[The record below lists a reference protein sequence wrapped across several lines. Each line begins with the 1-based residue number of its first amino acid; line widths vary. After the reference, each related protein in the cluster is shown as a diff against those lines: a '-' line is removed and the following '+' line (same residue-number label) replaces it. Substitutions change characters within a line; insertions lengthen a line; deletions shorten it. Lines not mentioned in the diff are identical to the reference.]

1 MMIRWLLIFLFSIA
15 ALTAEENA
23 FWHLK
28 GHLDKERIAQLAE
41 ELSTFEN
48 NPPQNFAIAIDSTS
62 GDLAALLDLT
72 KKIYAFKEQ
81 TSAKI
86 IVYINGNALGPSAI
100 LPFLADEI
108 ETSLFVSW
116 GDIPLGSENVIP
128 TNILR
133 NQVIGFIPSNSP
145 HRKILILLASAM
157 TDPKTTV
164 IDEDGWKISDGDSG
178 KNRISVEGQ
187 TLVVNQ
193 NQLEELGIVKNPV
206 SYEAFRKRFQKITPV
221 QEEEPSLAI
230 PSSKLDQEL
239 QEHIKPQ
246 ADKKNTIGKITIDDR
261 TSGISQATWIYVR
274 NALEYY
280 KKNPPLFIILELNT
294 PGGEVYA
301 AQRISDALK
310 DFDTQYNIPIVTFI
324 NNWAISAGAMLA
336 YSTRFI
342 TVVKDAS
349 MGAAEPIT
357 QDSSGVTQTASEKV
371 NSAIRTDFANRAK
384 FFGRNPNIAEA
395 MVDKDLILVLR
406 HGKIIKL
413 DNENQI
419 RTSSPDPDILISPK
433 GKLLTLNAEE
443 LMNYG
448 VADILLMPKQLPQI
462 TNEEKEIGHW
472 PFKKELLHEYS
483 FFSSIPEAEIDEYK
497 MDWKTRFFSF
507 LANPV
512 VQSALFLGLLL
523 GFYLEMNTPG
533 FGLPGGIALTSLALI
548 VLSSFSQ
555 ELASWFELILLVIGL
570 GIILVELFILP
581 TFGFLGFIGVA
592 FFLFGLFSLM
602 LPGIGSV
609 NFDYDTKTFNA
620 AGEAFL
626 SRLTWLSATLILGLG
641 IIYFLARYFMPS
653 FGGFQKFVL
662 KGHEQYASQGYVSGP
677 TNLPTAGE
685 KGKAL
690 TQLRPSGKILING
703 VIYDALSSGKYIDI
717 DASIIVTKIE
727 GSAIFVREVKE

>member
-1 MMIRWLLIFLFSIA
+1 MMLQWLLIFLFSIA
-15 ALTAEENA
+15 ALSAEENV

-28 GHLDKERIAQLAE
+28 EHLDKEKIAQLAK
-41 ELSTFEN
+41 ELSALEK
-48 NPPQNFAIAIDSTS
+48 NPPQNFAIAVDSTS
-62 GDLAALLDLT
+62 GDLVALLDLS
-72 KKIYAFKEQ
+72 KKIYALKEQ
-81 TSAKI
+81 TSTKI

-108 ETSLFVSW
+108 EASLFVSW
-116 GDIPLGSENVIP
+116 GDIPLSSENVIP

-133 NQVIGFIPSNSP
+133 NQVIGFIPSHSSN
-145 HRKILILLASAM
+145 RKILTLLASAM
-157 TDPKTTV
+157 TDPKINV
-164 IDEDGWKISDGDSG
+164 IDEDGWKIGNDAI

-187 TLVVNQ
+187 TLVINQ
-193 NQLEELGIVKNPV
+193 NQMEELGIVKNPV
-206 SYEAFRKRFQKITPV
+206 SFDEFRKRFQKVTAV
-221 QEEEPSLAI
+221 QEEPSLAI
-230 PSSKLDQEL
+230 PSNKLDQEL
-239 QEHIKPQ
+239 QEHIKPKL
-246 ADKKNTIGKITIDDR
+246 DVKNTIGKIVIDDR

-310 DFDTQYNIPIVTFI
+310 DMDTQYNIPIVTFI

-357 QDSSGVTQTASEKV
+357 QDSSGGTQTASEKV
-371 NSAIRTDFANRAK
+371 NSAIRTDFANRAM
-384 FFGRNPNIAEA
+384 FFGRNPTIAEA

-448 VADILLMPKQLPQI
+448 VADILLLPKQLPLI
-462 TNEEKEIGHW
+462 TNEERESGHW
-472 PFKKELLHEYS
+472 MFKKELLHEYP
-483 FFSSIPEAEIDEYK
+483 FFSAIPEAEIDEYK

-602 LPGIGSV
+602 LPGIGAV

-662 KGHEQYASQGYVSGP
+662 KGHEQYASQGYVAGP
-677 TNLPTAGE
+677 TNLPSAGE
-685 KGKAL
+685 RGKAL
-690 TQLRPSGKILING
+690 TQLRPAGKILING
-703 VIYDALSSGKYIDI
+703 VIYDALSSGKYIAI
-717 DASIIVTKIE
+717 DANIIVTRIE
-727 GSAIFVREVKE
+727 GSSVFVNEVKE

>member
-1 MMIRWLLIFLFSIA
+1 MMLQWLLIFLFSIA
-15 ALTAEENA
+15 ALSAEENV

-28 GHLDKERIAQLAE
+28 GHLDKEKIAQLAK
-41 ELSTFEN
+41 ELSALEK

-62 GDLAALLDLT
+62 GDLAALIDLT
-72 KKIYAFKEQ
+72 KKIYALKEQ

-108 ETSLFVSW
+108 EASLFVSW
-116 GDIPLGSENVIP
+116 GDIPLSSENVIP

-133 NQVIGFIPSNSP
+133 NQVIGFIPSHSSN
-145 HRKILILLASAM
+145 RKILTLLASAM
-157 TDPKTTV
+157 TDPKINV
-164 IDEDGWKISDGDSG
+164 IDEDGWKIGNDAI

-187 TLVVNQ
+187 TLVINQ
-193 NQLEELGIVKNPV
+193 NQMKELGIVKNPV
-206 SYEAFRKRFQKITPV
+206 SFDEFRKRFQKVTAV
-221 QEEEPSLAI
+221 QEEPSLAI

-239 QEHIKPQ
+239 QEHIKPKL
-246 ADKKNTIGKITIDDR
+246 DVKNTIGKIVIDDR

-310 DFDTQYNIPIVTFI
+310 DMDTQYNIPIVTFI

-357 QDSSGVTQTASEKV
+357 QDSSGGTQTASEKV
-371 NSAIRTDFANRAK
+371 NSAIRTDFANRAM
-384 FFGRNPNIAEA
+384 FFGRNPAIAEA

-448 VADILLMPKQLPQI
+448 VADILLLPKQLPLI
-462 TNEEKEIGHW
+462 TNEERESGHW
-472 PFKKELLHEYS
+472 MFKKELLHEYP
-483 FFSSIPEAEIDEYK
+483 FFSAIPEAEIDEYK

-602 LPGIGSV
+602 LPGIGAV

-662 KGHEQYASQGYVSGP
+662 KGHEQYASQGYVAGP
-677 TNLPTAGE
+677 TNLPSAGE
-685 KGKAL
+685 RGKAL
-690 TQLRPSGKILING
+690 TQLRPAGKILING
-703 VIYDALSSGKYIDI
+703 VIYDALSSGKYIAI
-717 DASIIVTKIE
+717 DANIRVTRIE
-727 GSAIFVREVKE
+727 GSSVFVNEVKE